1 MTGASRRGGYTDGM
15 AITPVP
21 AATRKVHIYEI
32 LNRTRLESLLML
44 TVSESAEA
52 AARLRRDPPP
62 EAEGWTPDDDVAV
75 EILAQHMNEV
85 AAEQFLKMHLEHMQ
99 QRTWKFRV
107 WRA

>member
-1 MTGASRRGGYTDGM
+1 MTGVTGGREAYWGM

-21 AATRKVHIYEI
+21 SSTRRVHIYEV

-44 TVSESAEA
+44 TVSDSAEVASRVRREPPSEA
-52 AARLRRDPPP
+52 A
-62 EAEGWTPDDDVAV
+62 GWTLSDDVCV
-75 EILAQHMNEV
+75 EILAQHMSEP
-85 AAEQFLKMHLEHMQ
+85 AAEEFLKMHLDHMQ